1 MRRITGI
8 TIAFLTAAGLGAAP
22 LISTATANAAPAKS
36 PAPTAERSAT
46 AAIGGDWEGRFTCSQ
61 GLTGLDLK
69 ISRKGASL
77 RATLSFYPLTS
88 NPNVAV
94 GSYTMTG
101 TYHSA
106 AKIVLHAKKWI
117 LQPPG
122 YPLAGLTGKITGKK
136 FHGRVQGPD
145 CTTFSLAKPAGHP
158 ARANVIS
165 TWKGEY
171 FGCGQGTTG
180 LRLVIKR
187 NGATGSKLKATFNF
201 YAVASNPGV
210 PSGSYAMSG
219 YWFPGGVVLTGTRW
233 INQPSGYGFV
243 GLVGPSPL
251 KSAKTFKGV
260 VPGCTTFSLKRS

>member
-8 TIAFLTAAGLGAAP
+8 LSAFLAAAGLGAAP
-22 LISTATANAAPAKS
+22 LTATATANATVTKS
-36 PAPTAERSAT
+36 PTPAAGRSAT
-46 AAIGGDWEGRFTCSQ
+46 AVISGDWEGRYTCSQ

-69 ISRKGASL
+69 ISRKGAAPS
-77 RATLSFYPLTS
+77 ATFNFYPLTS
-88 NPNVAV
+88 NPNVPV

-106 AKIVLHAKKWI
+106 AKIVLHGHKWI
-117 LQPPG
+117 LHPPG
-122 YPLAGLTGKITGKK
+122 FDLVGLTGKITGKR
-136 FHGRVQGPD
+136 FHGTVQGTD
-145 CTTFSLAKPAGHP
+145 CTTFSLTKPAGHP
-158 ARANVIS
+158 ARANVIG

-187 NGATGSKLKATFNF
+187 NGASGNKVKATFNF

-210 PSGSYAMSG
+210 PAGSYAMRG
-219 YWFPGGVVLTGTRW
+219 YWFPGGVELTGTRW
-233 INQPSGYGFV
+233 IKQPPGYGFV

>member
-1 MRRITGI
+1 MKKITGI
-8 TIAFLTAAGLGAAP
+8 ISAFLAAAGLGAAP
-22 LISTATANAAPAKS
+22 LVATSAANASVSKS
-36 PAPTAERSAT
+36 PTPAAERSA
-46 AAIGGDWEGRFTCSQ
+46 AVISGDWEGRYTCSQ

-69 ISRKGASL
+69 ISRKGTSL
-77 RATLSFYPLTS
+77 RATFNFYPLTS
-88 NPNVAV
+88 NPAVPV

-106 AKIVLHAKKWI
+106 SKIVLHGHKWI

-122 YPLAGLTGKITGKK
+122 YVLVGLTGEITGKK
-136 FHGRVQGPD
+136 FHGTAQGPD
-145 CTTFSLAKPAGHP
+145 CTTFSLAKPAGRP
-158 ARANVIS
+158 SRANVTG
-165 TWKGEY
+165 TWKGDY

-187 NGATGSKLKATFNF
+187 NGASGDKLKATFNF
-201 YAVASNPGV
+201 HAVASNPGV

-233 INQPSGYGFV
+233 IKQPPGYGFV

-251 KSAKTFKGV
+251 KNAQTFKGV
-260 VPGCTTFSLKRS
+260 VPECSTFALKRS